1 MLPDG
6 VIQTRTINNLNKFI
20 MTNLTNSV
28 QLIGRLGIDPK
39 QVKFDNGNIK
49 VSFTMATN
57 EYYNDKNGERIEET
71 QWHNVVTFGKT
82 AEIAEKF
89 LKKGSEV
96 IVSGKLTNRQ
106 WDGKDGNKHYITEVV
121 ATQLHFIDKNK

>member
-1 MLPDG
+1 
-6 VIQTRTINNLNKFI
+6 

-39 QVKFDNGNIK
+39 SVKFDNGNLK

-57 EYYNDKNGERIEET
+57 EYYHDKDGDRVEDTE
-71 QWHNVVTFGKT
+71 WHNIVAFGKT
-82 AEIAEKF
+82 AEIAEKY

-96 IVSGKLTNRQ
+96 IISGKLTNRQ

-121 ATQLHFIDKNK
+121 ASQMRMLDKK

>member
-1 MLPDG
+1 
-6 VIQTRTINNLNKFI
+6 

-39 QVKFDNGNIK
+39 TVKLESGTLK
-49 VSFTMATN
+49 VSFSMATN
-57 EYYNDKNGERIEET
+57 EYYSDKNGERIEDT

-82 AEIAEKF
+82 AEIAEKY

-106 WDGKDGNKHYITEVV
+106 WDGKDGNKHYITEVI
-121 ATQLHFIDKNK
+121 ASQLHLIDKKN